1 MSDAIFH
8 LTYTDL
14 FISALLMLIPIAVS
28 ILLRLT
34 LAKDLL
40 IGSVRVFV
48 QLVAVGFILHYVF
61 ALDRPLPVAGI
72 LLLMT
77 IVAGYNAAK
86 RAELMS
92 LRIVLIATGVIGLC
106 TVMLAAY
113 VFYVVIGITPY
124 YNPAY
129 VIPIV
134 GMMLNG
140 AMTGLAIG
148 ARALD
153 RGLKDGRDRIEAAL
167 IVGATSWQ
175 ASIHVVREALRQAM
189 VPAINALMTAGI
201 VQLPGMMTGQIISGV
216 DPVLAV
222 RYQVIIF
229 YLLTAVIALAT
240 IGGTLLLW
248 RRYFT
253 PAHQLREPIA

>member
-1 MSDAIFH
+1 MNEAMFH
-8 LTYTDL
+8 LTYLDL
-14 FISALLMLIPIAVS
+14 FVSSLLMLVPIVIS
-28 ILLRLT
+28 HLLRLT
-34 LAKDLL
+34 LEKDLL

-77 IVAGYNAAK
+77 IIAGYNAAK
-86 RAELMS
+86 RAGVTG
-92 LRIVLIATGVIGLC
+92 LRLVLIASGVIGLC
-106 TVMLAAY
+106 TVVLAAY
-113 VFYVVIGITPY
+113 VFYLVIGIKPY

-148 ARALD
+148 VRALD
-153 RGLKDGRDRIEAAL
+153 RGMKEGRDRIEAAL

-175 ASIHVVREALRQAM
+175 ASLHVVREALRQAM
-189 VPAINALMTAGI
+189 VPAINSMMTAGI

-216 DPVLAV
+216 EPILAV

-229 YLLTAVIALAT
+229 YLLTAVIASAT

-248 RRYFT
+248 RRHFT
-253 PAHQLREPIA
+253 PAHQLRTPAV